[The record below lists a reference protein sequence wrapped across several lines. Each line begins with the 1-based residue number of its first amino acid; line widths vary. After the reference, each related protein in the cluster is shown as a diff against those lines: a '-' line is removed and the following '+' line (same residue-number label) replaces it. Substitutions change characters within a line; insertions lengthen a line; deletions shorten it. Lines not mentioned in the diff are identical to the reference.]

1 MESRQL
7 WAKSRLALE
16 PDRHARLEIRRI
28 AFRIEAYAERAAIV
42 IADRAL
48 GLPRRE

>member
-1 MESRQL
+1 LGE
-7 WAKSRLALE
+7 SRLALE
-16 PDRHARLEIRRI
+16 PDRHARLESHRI
-28 AFRIEAYAERAAIV
+28 TFRIEAQAERAAIV